1 MSGFDAEKG
10 FIHLVFAQ
18 EDEYYLKS
26 LACLNLNQFL
36 YYQLKKEY
44 DGIYFISS
52 LQDDYLLEIP
62 DAKAYGYYK
71 ETEETEERSFFRRFF
86 SSNQEETIH
95 EEKQEI
101 PKRQGNSFRDRIYQ
115 ILKKR
120 KKQAFV
126 FTIECFSELF
136 HGERAANEIS
146 ELQQKCLGKNIF
158 LIQAPP
164 TMVGSHSYLTD
175 ENGFFRLKL
184 FPELFHR
191 QRSSQEKIYEK
202 IQEIM
207 GECCHFLNKLERQ
220 EIQWMVRRCLM
231 DEKSFGCGKIYLEDE
246 YADFLYRWY
255 HSQALRRQTGT
266 ILPENTRR
274 LMKEIR
280 NVLNRPGTFEKIE
293 NWMLQTEEDKKTF
306 SPDPEENYIYMDSP
320 LLRKF
325 NVISIPRNL
334 VGNRRRIEKM
344 DKIRKELKTPH
355 TEQQALEQD
364 ENLCFCMSKLQQ
376 AGAAGDAET
385 FDKVLDALEFCLF
398 HQWIGKGY
406 AAEIWKL
413 RKSTI
418 LLSEQVWKIT
428 DQIEKDD
435 ETIQEF
441 QDNKKVIQEEIHR
454 MEREGGTLRISRKE
468 GEPVSGE
475 VLQMHAKKNAVL
487 CLRDEISNLKKQRAI
502 NVQNKYGC
510 IDQIRKQEQMADQI
524 VLGNF
529 SIMDHMVDVEQFR
542 QIQLS
547 SFEQAQKVSETADQ
561 MRMALKKTNAKLD
574 SQLNTSEIEREYQ
587 KMLQEEQDE
596 WEIKQC

>member
-1 MSGFDAEKG
+1 MSGFEAEKG

-26 LACLNLNQFL
+26 LACLNMNQFL

-62 DAKAYGYYK
+62 DIKSYRYYK
-71 ETEETEERSFFRRFF
+71 ETEEKSFFGRFF
-86 SSNQEETIH
+86 SDNLDEMIH

-101 PKRQGNSFRDRIYQ
+101 PKQQDISFRNRIYQ

-120 KKQAFV
+120 KRQAFV
-126 FTIECFSELF
+126 FTIESFSELF
-136 HGERAANEIS
+136 YGEYAADEVS

-164 TMVGSHSYLTD
+164 TMVGSLPYLTD

-184 FPELFHR
+184 FPELFCR
-191 QRSSQEKIYEK
+191 QSSSQEKIYER

-207 GECCHFLNKLERQ
+207 GGCCCFLNKLGRQ
-220 EIQWMVRRCLM
+220 EIRWMVRRCLM
-231 DEKSFGCGKIYLEDE
+231 DEKNFGYGKIYLEDE

-255 HSQALRRQTGT
+255 HSQALRRQTGS
-266 ILPENTRR
+266 ILPENERR

-293 NWMLQTEEDKKTF
+293 NWMFQIEEDKKTF

-320 LLRKF
+320 LVRKF
-325 NVISIPRNL
+325 SAISIPVDL
-334 VGNRRRIEKM
+334 IGNRRSIEKM
-344 DKIRKELKTPH
+344 DKIRKELKIPH

-364 ENLCFCMSKLQQ
+364 ENLSFCMRKLQQ
-376 AGAAGDAET
+376 AGAADDAET

-406 AAEIWKL
+406 VAEIWKL

-441 QDNKKVIQEEIHR
+441 QDNKKVIQEEIR
-454 MEREGGTLRISRKE
+454 QMEQEGGRLRIPRGE
-468 GEPVSGE
+468 GELISGE
-475 VLQMHAKKNAVL
+475 LLQMHAKKDAVL
-487 CLRDEISNLKKQRAI
+487 RLRDEIDNLKKQRAI

-529 SIMDHMVDVEQFR
+529 SIMDQMVDVEQFR
-542 QIQLS
+542 QVQLS
-547 SFEQAQKVSETADQ
+547 NFEQAQKVSETADQ
-561 MRMALKKTNAKLD
+561 MRMALKETNVKLD
-574 SQLNTSEIEREYQ
+574 SQLNTLEIEREYQ
-587 KMLQEEQDE
+587 KMLKEEQDE